1 MEERIEVF
9 KEMFMRPHSP
19 FLTEL
24 EKEALSD
31 RVPIIRKDTQSF
43 LRFLLNL
50 RKPERILEIGTA
62 VGFSAIMMA
71 ENTEE
76 SCIID
81 TIENY
86 EKRIPVAA
94 ENIKKSGYEKRITL
108 FEGDAAEVLKTLKE
122 PYDFIFMDA
131 AKGQYPVFFNN
142 MEHLIKKGTVI
153 VTDNIF
159 QDGDMIESKYAVRR
173 RDRTIHK
180 RMRDY
185 LYDISQKKDYE
196 TDILPIGDGLSLMVK
211 K

>member
-24 EKEALSD
+24 EKKALSD

-43 LRFLLNL
+43 LRFLLNVH
-50 RKPERILEIGTA
+50 KPKRILEIGTA

-86 EKRIPVAA
+86 EKRIPVAT
-94 ENIKKSGYEKRITL
+94 ENIRKSGYEKRITL